1 MAEVTTEDKA
11 LVMTLIDCADCEQE
25 HAECA
30 PGLAGEEA
38 HVAAY
43 REQKEQ
49 AARDETARKAFAA
62 MCHFC
67 AGDYSKVYA
76 DGSGWRPGKN
86 GGALCTVP
94 RTLRLAL
101 DPDDRLAGG
110 AK

>member
-1 MAEVTTEDKA
+1 MTDTPKESTNVRIARMRGWTEVHLRAGVWYYDAEISRLKA
-11 LVMTLIDCADCEQE
+11 E
-25 HAECA
+25 
-30 PGLAGEEA
+30 LATA
-38 HVAAY
+38 
-43 REQKEQ
+43 RQD
-49 AARDETARKAFAA
+49 ARDETARKAFAA

-76 DGSGWRPGKN
+76 DGSGWRHGKN

-110 AK
+110 E